1 MKKASRLSRI
11 SLMLAVLFGSDKLLG
26 VLRTIIIGRQFGLSE
41 ELDVFNAANNMP
53 ELLFALISGSA
64 LAIAPIPM
72 LSDTLPKQRCVSSWR
87 LFSKEALVN
96 L

>member
-11 SLMLAVLFGSDKLLG
+11 SLMLAVLFGSDKILG

-72 LSDTLPKQRCVSSWR
+72 LSDTLPKQRCESSWR